1 LQLNLDK
8 LELDTK
14 WILSGKNSFL
24 YFERIPTTIDIALE
38 KFNQEKNQGKIV
50 IADFQEKGR
59 GSFSKSWHSS
69 PYKDLTF
76 SIILGYKNQFN
87 QNLVDEACYAIKNFL
102 QLYKVESIIKAPND
116 ILIGKKKLAG
126 VLLSKKTI
134 NNLSFQTLSI
144 GININSSL
152 ELKNYPFE
160 ATSLCLEIGN
170 EVERESCLVE
180 IINQIDGAI
189 KRQIAQ

>member
-24 YFERIPTTIDIALE
+24 YFERVPTTIDIALE
-38 KFNQEKNQGKIV
+38 EFNQEKNQGKIV

-59 GSFSKSWHSS
+59 GSFSKSWYSS

-152 ELKNYPFE
+152 ELKNYPFK

-180 IINQIDGAI
+180 IINRIDGAI